1 MNNICPFDIY
11 IEKNISSNMVGI
23 NLDCVTV
30 LNYCVVK
37 FTTLF

>member
-1 MNNICPFDIY
+1 MTNICHFDIY

-23 NLDCVTV
+23 NLHCVTV
-30 LNYCVVK
+30 LNSCVVK